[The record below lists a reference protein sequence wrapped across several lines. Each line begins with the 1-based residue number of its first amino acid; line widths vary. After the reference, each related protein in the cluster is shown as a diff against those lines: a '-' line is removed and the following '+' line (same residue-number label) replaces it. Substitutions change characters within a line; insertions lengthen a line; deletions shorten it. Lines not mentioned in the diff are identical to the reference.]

1 MRTVT
6 FKGML
11 ARKLRLAMTALSI
24 TLGVAFVSGTF
35 VLGDTMTATFDQL
48 YAGLT
53 RGIDVTVRAESAFTD
68 TSTLGESKPF
78 EADVLDSVRRI
89 DGVAAAEGGVSG
101 YALILDR
108 AGKPVQPGG
117 APTLGTSFPRDMSLA
132 GDFTLRSG
140 AAPQDPDDVVIDAGT
155 ARKTGYRVGDAVTVL
170 FVDGPQ
176 RFTVSGVAG
185 FGDADNLAGATL
197 AAFELE
203 TAQRLLDK
211 VGEFDTIDVRA
222 ARGVSADELRAR
234 VSATLPSGLEA
245 VTTAQVT
252 EESAEA
258 VADALTFFTVGL
270 LGFAAISLLVGA
282 LIIWNTF
289 SILVAQRTRELAL
302 LRAVGASRRQVL
314 GTVVA
319 EAFVVGVIAAAAGL
333 GLGVLVAAGL
343 RRALGAIGIEV
354 PTTTLQVEP
363 RTIVAALLVGVV
375 VTVVAALLPARAAT
389 KVSPVAALRAVDA
402 PAAPVGRARI
412 GVGTAALA
420 LGAAGLGASLFMPG
434 RLALAGVAAL
444 LTMAGVLA
452 LAPLV
457 AAAVT
462 RTVGS
467 ALQRLGGVT
476 ASLARRN
483 ALRSPRR
490 TANTATTLMIG
501 IMLVSAVT
509 VIAASMRA
517 SVADIVANSSRADFI
532 VTAASAAAPGIP
544 PALAEQLRTVEG
556 VATVSELRMTTTRLN
571 GAGTM
576 VAALDPDTI
585 PAAADLD
592 VTTGALAALDD
603 RSVLVSDRAAA
614 QHGWGVG
621 STVNVAYPQTGEQRF
636 RVAGT
641 FANTALVGTDYIT
654 TLKTHTANGGTAL
667 DVAVLLVANEG
678 VAADDL
684 RPLLTAAI
692 AAYPNAQLDD
702 AESFVQARGKTI
714 DQLLGIVTMLL
725 ALAVIIALL
734 GIINTLALSVFE
746 RTRELGLLRAVGA
759 TRRQVRSVVR
769 WESVIV
775 AALGALLG
783 AALGLAFGAALS
795 RGLADSGLSVID
807 IPGERLLIYVAVA
820 MLAGLLAAV
829 LPARRAAKVDVL
841 QAVAAP

>member
-11 ARKLRLAMTALSI
+11 ARKLRLALTALSI

-48 YAGLT
+48 YSGLT
-53 RGIDVTVRAESAFTD
+53 KGIDVTVRAESAFTD
-68 TSTLGESKPF
+68 SSTLGETKPF
-78 EADVLDSVRRI
+78 DADVLDSVRGI
-89 DGVAAAEGGVSG
+89 DGVDAAEGGVSG
-101 YALILDR
+101 YALILDKR
-108 AGKPVQPGG
+108 GEPVQPGG
-117 APTLGTSFPRDMSLA
+117 APTLGTSFPGDMSLA

-140 AAPQDPDDVVIDAGT
+140 SAPQGPDDVVIDAGT

-176 RFTVSGVAG
+176 RFTISGVAG

-197 AAFELE
+197 AAFELP

-222 ARGVSADELRAR
+222 ARGVSADDLRAR
-234 VSATLPSGLEA
+234 VAASLPSGLEA

-252 EESAEA
+252 EESAKA

-314 GTVVA
+314 GGVVA
-319 EAFVVGVIAAAAGL
+319 EAFVVGLIAAAAGL

-343 RRALGAIGIEV
+343 RRALGMIGIEV
-354 PTTTLQVEP
+354 PTTTLAVEP
-363 RTIVAALLVGVV
+363 RTMVAALLVGVV
-375 VTVVAALLPARAAT
+375 VTVVAALMPARAAT

-412 GVGTAALA
+412 GAGIAAVA
-420 LGAAGLGASLFMPG
+420 LGAAGLGASLAMPG
-434 RLALAGVAAL
+434 RLAVAGIAAL
-444 LTMAGVLA
+444 LTMAGFLA
-452 LAPLV
+452 LAPTL

-462 RTVGS
+462 RAVGG
-467 ALQRLGGVT
+467 AFQRLGGVT
-476 ASLARRN
+476 AALARRN

-490 TANTATTLMIG
+490 TANTATTLVIG
-501 IMLVSAVT
+501 MMLVSTVT

-517 SVADIVANSSRADFI
+517 SVADIVASSSRADFI
-532 VTAASAAAPGIP
+532 VTAASPAAPGIP
-544 PALAEQLRTVEG
+544 PALAGQLRTVDG
-556 VATVSELRMTTTRLN
+556 VATVSELRMTMTRVA

-576 VAALDPDTI
+576 VAAVDPDTVS
-585 PAAADLD
+585 AAADLD
-592 VTTGALAALDD
+592 VTTGALASLDD

-614 QHGWGVG
+614 QHRWDVG
-621 STVNVAYPQTGEQRF
+621 STVTVTYAQTGAQHF

-641 FANTALVGTDYIT
+641 FANTALVGSDYIT
-654 TLKTHTANGGTAL
+654 TLGTHTANGGTAL

-678 VAADDL
+678 VATDDL
-684 RPLLTAAI
+684 RQRLTDATAT
-692 AAYPNAQLDD
+692 YPNAQLDD
-702 AESFVQARGKTI
+702 AASFVQARGETI

-759 TRRQVRSVVR
+759 TRRQVRSMVR
-769 WESVIV
+769 WESLIV

-783 AALGLAFGAALS
+783 GALGLAFGAALS

-807 IPGERLLIYVAVA
+807 IPGGRLLIYVAVA

-829 LPARRAAKVDVL
+829 LPARRASKVDVL
-841 QAVAAP
+841 QAVAAT